1 MYLSDMADNE
11 QWILFRTYSS
21 AEAAAIDRGLLQAN
35 GIPCVTN
42 NATISS
48 VYPMTDTWAPVEL
61 LIPASQFALA
71 SELVKQ

>member
-1 MYLSDMADNE
+1 MADNE
-11 QWILFRTYSS
+11 QWILFRTYTS
-21 AEAAAIDRGLLQAN
+21 AEAIDRGLLQAN

-61 LIPASQFALA
+61 LIPASQLALA
-71 SELVKQ
+71 RELVKQ